1 MAGQRHIAMDTGPE
15 QFIEAI
21 ASFALDGGE
30 DEGTHK

>member
-1 MAGQRHIAMDTGPE
+1 MDTGPE